1 MASDRHV
8 LPDNHH
14 VDHPAHQPHHRCDPM
29 DRVDV
34 TVWLSP
40 YTSEILPESVE
51 GSRVHPDRIKV
62 LNFAKNHGL
71 RLDTFHSENGISFS
85 GSVHYMERAFGV
97 TLHHLNHPDGNLYR
111 GHLEPVS
118 IPADLKGIITGV
130 FGLDERPV
138 AKPHF
143 RRQVLR
149 KPTLP
154 EQSSLIGHRS
164 RLAPIPGDSGESRV
178 AVMPPGTF
186 TPPQL
191 AALYNFPTGVT
202 GAGQTIGIIELGGG
216 FRPRD
221 LQTYF
226 QSIGVK
232 LPTVTSVSVDGGRN
246 APTRDPDGPD
256 GEVMLDIEVAGAVAP
271 GAHIT
276 VYFAGN
282 TDRAFMDAISWAI
295 HDKVGVISI
304 SWGGSES
311 QYTGAALRQFNAIL
325 AEAAAVNITV
335 TVASGDNGSSDGV
348 NDGKSHVD
356 FPASS
361 PYVLACGG
369 TSLTASNGAITSE
382 VVWDDGDQ
390 GGATGGGYSGTFA
403 VPSWQASSG
412 TFTGRGVP
420 DVAGN
425 ADPNTGYQV
434 LVDGQPTVVGGTS
447 AVAPL
452 WAGLVALLNQSLGRN
467 VGFINPVLYAAPSA
481 LDDIVSGNN
490 GAYQAGP
497 GWDATTGLGSP
508 NGANILAVL
517 KEVTH

>member
-8 LPDNHH
+8 FPDNHH

-51 GSRVHPDRIKV
+51 GSRVHPDRRKV
-62 LNFAKNHGL
+62 LDFAKNHGL
-71 RLDTFHSENGISFS
+71 RLDTFHGDNGISFS
-85 GSVHYMERAFGV
+85 GSVYYMERAFGV

-138 AKPHF
+138 AKSHF
-143 RRQVLR
+143 RRA
-149 KPTLP
+149 KPYHVTR
-154 EQSSLIGHRS
+154 EIE
-164 RLAPIPGDSGESRV
+164 APGLGCGKATIRERAS
-178 AVMPPGTF
+178 APPGSF

-191 AALYNFPTGVT
+191 AQLYNFPTGVT
-202 GAGQTIGIIELGGG
+202 GSGQTIGIIELGGG

-246 APTRDPDGPD
+246 APTRDQDGPD

-282 TDRAFMDAISWAI
+282 TDRAFMDAISRAI
-295 HDKVGVISI
+295 HDKVSVISI
-304 SWGGSES
+304 SWGGAES

-335 TVASGDNGSSDGV
+335 PVASGDSGSSDGV
-348 NDGKSHVD
+348 NDGKNHVD

-369 TSLTASNGAITSE
+369 TSLTASNGTITSE

-390 GGATGGGYSGTFA
+390 GGATGGGFSINFPR
-403 VPSWQASSG
+403 PSWQANDPG
-412 TFTGRGVP
+412 FVQNGNAGRGVP

-497 GWDATTGLGSP
+497 GWDACCGLGSP